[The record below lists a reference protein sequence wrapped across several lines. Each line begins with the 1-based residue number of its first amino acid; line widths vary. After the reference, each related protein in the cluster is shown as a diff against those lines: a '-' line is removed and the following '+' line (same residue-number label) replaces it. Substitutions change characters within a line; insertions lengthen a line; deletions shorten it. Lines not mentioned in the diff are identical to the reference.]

1 MKNIESVY
9 KIAEIEKGINK
20 LQNHKKPLHIKISS
34 NLFSVL
40 KMEALKQEKSLGNFV
55 ENILTKYCKDHNIE
69 INKGQ

>member
-9 KIAEIEKGINK
+9 KTAEIEKGINK

-40 KMEALKQEKSLGNFV
+40 KMEALKQEK
-55 ENILTKYCKDHNIE
+55 
-69 INKGQ
+69 